1 MKKKATVN
9 RKRRTPADRMRAEH
23 DFSRGV
29 RGKHHKAM
37 QGGYTVTVHKGKGRK
52 VVKHITSTEGTVVLD
67 ADVQA
72 YFPDS
77 RAVNRA
83 LRSLLQIIPSS
94 KRTASNRGRTA
105 NGGGR

>member
-1 MKKKATVN
+1 MKKATVT
-9 RKRRTPADRMRAEH
+9 RKRRTPADEMRAEY

-29 RGKHHKAM
+29 RGKHHVATK
-37 QGGYTVTVHKGKGRK
+37 GGYTVTVHMGKGRK
-52 VVKHITSTEGTVVLD
+52 VVKHITPIKAMVVLD

-94 KRTASNRGRTA
+94 KRAITNRGRTA
-105 NGGGR
+105 SGRGR

>member
-1 MKKKATVN
+1 MKKATVT
-9 RKRRTPADRMRAEH
+9 RKRRTPADGMRAEY
-23 DFSRGV
+23 DFSGGL
-29 RGKHHKAM
+29 RGKHHRAL
-37 QGGYTVTVHKGKGRK
+37 QGGYTVTVHMGKGRK
-52 VVKHITSTEGTVVLD
+52 VVKQMTPTKATVVLD

-94 KRTASNRGRTA
+94 KRATTNRGRTA
-105 NGGGR
+105 NGRGR